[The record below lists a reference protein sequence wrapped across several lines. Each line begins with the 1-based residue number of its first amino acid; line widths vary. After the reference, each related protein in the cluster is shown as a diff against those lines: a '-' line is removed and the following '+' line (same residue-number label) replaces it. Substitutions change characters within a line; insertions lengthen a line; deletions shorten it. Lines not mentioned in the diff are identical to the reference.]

1 MDSNELKAEQ
11 DKIKKSLKEQIRALN
26 RQGFHADME
35 IKKAQKKLEA
45 AVKKGED
52 KSLQQM
58 YAKNVLA
65 ARKNKE
71 KLLAQQTKIQDCQ
84 YGIDNM
90 FTNIKMGK
98 TLGDTSAIMKKIGG
112 LVNIQ
117 EISKTAAEMGMNL
130 QKMGVLGEMVDDAMD
145 EQGDDDMDEDSP
157 EVDGLLE
164 EIQGKVDP
172 NKYKTGQKL
181 QAEEQNDANFDDM
194 LNDLKI

>member
-1 MDSNELKAEQ
+1 
-11 DKIKKSLKEQIRALN
+11 
-26 RQGFHADME
+26 ME
-35 IKKAQKKLEA
+35 IKKAQKKLET

-71 KLLAQQTKIQDCQ
+71 KLLQQKTRVQDCQ

-90 FTNIKMGK
+90 FANIKMGK

-117 EISKTAAEMGMNL
+117 EISKTATEMGMNL

-145 EQGDDDMDEDSP
+145 DLGDADMDADSP
-157 EVDGLLE
+157 EVDELLE
-164 EIQGKVDP
+164 GIQSKVDP

-181 QAEEQNDANFDDM
+181 QGEQHEEQNDANFDDM

>member
-1 MDSNELKAEQ
+1 
-11 DKIKKSLKEQIRALN
+11 
-26 RQGFHADME
+26 ME
-35 IKKAQKKLEA
+35 IKKATKKLEA

-71 KLLAQQTKIQDCQ
+71 KLMGQKIRIQDCQ

-90 FTNIKMGK
+90 FANIKMGK

-112 LVNIQ
+112 MVNIQ

-145 EQGDDDMDEDSP
+145 DLGDADMDSDSP
-157 EVDGLLE
+157 EVDGLLDD
-164 EIQGKVDP
+164 IQAKVDP
-172 NKYKTGQKL
+172 NKYKTGEKL
-181 QAEEQNDANFDDM
+181 QAEEQENESNFDDM

>member
-26 RQGFHADME
+26 RQSFHADME
-35 IKKAQKKLEA
+35 IKKAQKKLEQ

-181 QAEEQNDANFDDM
+181 KGEEQNDTNFDDM